1 MSTADYLSSN
11 PCTHNYADIQQKHRF
26 NARYAAQYV
35 IKFSQLPRDNINS
48 NHHDCSRFFKCTE
61 NEICCWGQPL
71 QRRQYQLELTFLCL
85 EPFSLQQTYV
95 IIGHHGFLISSD
107 FVHLWKM
114 LLNIAHRTALE
125 HLERCL
131 SCIFR
136 IDDHFFF

>member
-48 NHHDCSRFFKCTE
+48 NHHDCSRFLKCTE

-71 QRRQYQLELTFLCL
+71 QRRQYQPELTFSLLRTIFTSANLCN
-85 EPFSLQQTYV
+85 
-95 IIGHHGFLISSD
+95 HRSSRIFD
-107 FVHLWKM
+107 
-114 LLNIAHRTALE
+114 
-125 HLERCL
+125 
-131 SCIFR
+131 IFR
-136 IDDHFFF
+136 FCTFMEDVIEHRPQDSTGASRMSVLYFQD